1 MRLRRSVLPVVLAL
15 VSVTAGLAA
24 CTTAE
29 TRAPNLDWRPC
40 TENTGVECASIAVPV
55 DWSQPEGPTIDMAV
69 ARKRTRDA
77 GRIGTLISLPGGP
90 GTSGVDE
97 LLHGDRF
104 SPELRERF
112 DIVSFDPRGV
122 RRSHPLRCDAGLAA
136 TRPNL
141 VPDAGGRMTEVA
153 AYTRQLVDSCREY
166 TGPLFDHL
174 DSASVAQDVDALR
187 NAVGDETVSLYGRSY
202 GTMSG
207 QAYLELFP
215 KRVRALV
222 LDSIDDHSLAGPDF
236 LATEARGG
244 RDAFAE
250 FVSWCERE
258 ATCPLHGTDVP
269 ALFDRLYDRALR
281 GELSDP
287 AGKPLGPTELSHTA
301 LQSLYQPDWPH
312 LADDL
317 RTMNDR
323 PPTFTAAPVPVR
335 RGEPVAAPEL
345 IACSDWS
352 FDIPDQARWEELW
365 QDQQRHAGTLRSHFA
380 WIAGSICANWPP
392 PPNPPHLPRI
402 ADAPAVLL
410 MNSRHDPSTP
420 YEWATGVATN
430 TPGSVLLTYDGWG
443 HGIYGRNP
451 CTTTAADNYFITQTV
466 PQRDSHCQ
474 P

>member
-1 MRLRRSVLPVVLAL
+1 MRLRRSVIPVVLAL
-15 VSVTAGLAA
+15 LSVTAGLTA
-24 CTTAE
+24 CTTAD
-29 TRAPNLDWRPC
+29 TRGPSPDWRPC
-40 TENTGVECASIAVPV
+40 AENAEVECAAVAVPI
-55 DWSQPEGPTIDMAV
+55 DWSQPSGPTIDMAV
-69 ARKRTRDA
+69 ARKRTQDP

-104 SPELRERF
+104 SPALRTRF

-122 RRSHPLRCDAGLAA
+122 RRSHPLRCDAGLAS

-141 VPDAGGRMTEVA
+141 VPDAGGRLAEVA
-153 AYTRQLVDSCREY
+153 TYTKQLVDSCREY

-174 DSASVAQDVDALR
+174 DSASVARDVDALR
-187 NAVGDETVSLYGRSY
+187 NALSDKTVSLYGRSY

-215 KRVRALV
+215 ERVRAMV

-258 ATCPLHGTDVP
+258 TACALHGADVP

-281 GELSDP
+281 GELSGP
-287 AGKPLGPTELSHTA
+287 AGKPLAPWELSHAA

-317 RTMNDR
+317 RTMHAL
-323 PPTFTAAPVPVR
+323 PPTFTAAPTPLR
-335 RGEPVAAPEL
+335 RGEPVPAPEL

-352 FDIPDQARWEELW
+352 FSIPDQARWDELW
-365 QDQQRHAGTLRSHFA
+365 RDQQRHAGTLRPHFA
-380 WIAGSICANWPP
+380 WIAGSICANWPSP
-392 PPNPPHLPRI
+392 ANPPHRPRI
-402 ADAPAVLL
+402 ADAPTVLL

-420 YEWATGVATN
+420 YEWATAVAAH

-443 HGIYGRNP
+443 HGVYGRNA
-451 CTTTAADNYFITQTV
+451 CTTTAADHYFIEQTI
-466 PQRDSHCQ
+466 PQHNSHCQ

>member
-1 MRLRRSVLPVVLAL
+1 MRLRRSVLPMVSALLGLA
-15 VSVTAGLAA
+15 AGLAA
-24 CTTAE
+24 CTTAA
-29 TRAPNLDWRPC
+29 TRAPSLDWRPC
-40 TENTGVECASIAVPV
+40 AENAEVECATLSVPV
-55 DWSQPEGPTIDMAV
+55 DWSQPEGPAIDMAV
-69 ARKRTRDA
+69 ARKRTRDP

-104 SPELRERF
+104 SPALRERF
-112 DIVSFDPRGV
+112 DLVGFDPRGV

-141 VPDAGGRMTEVA
+141 VPDAGGRFTEVA
-153 AYTRQLVDSCREY
+153 SYTRELVDSCREY

-174 DSASVAQDVDALR
+174 DSASVARDVDALR
-187 NAVGDETVSLYGRSY
+187 NALGEETVSLYGRSY

-215 KRVRALV
+215 RRVRAMV
-222 LDSIDDHSLAGPDF
+222 LDSIDDHSLAGTEF

-258 ATCPLHGTDVP
+258 SACSLHGTDVP
-269 ALFDRLYDRALR
+269 ALFDRLYGRALR

-301 LQSLYQPDWPH
+301 LQSLYQPDWRRS
-312 LADDL
+312 ADEL
-317 RTMNDR
+317 RAIDDR
-323 PPTFTAAPVPVR
+323 PPVVTAATAPVR
-335 RGEPVAAPEL
+335 RGEPVPAPEL

-365 QDQQRHAGTLRSHFA
+365 RDQQRHAGTLRSHFA

-392 PPNPPHLPRI
+392 PPNPPHRPRI
-402 ADAPAVLL
+402 TDAPAVLL

-420 YEWATGVATN
+420 YEWAVGVAAD
-430 TPGSVLLTYDGWG
+430 TPGSVLLTYEGWG
-443 HGIYGRNP
+443 HGVYGRNT
-451 CTTTAADNYFITQTV
+451 CTTAAADNYFIDQAL
-466 PQRDSHCQ
+466 PQHDSRCQ